1 MIFIASAWHT
11 RHAQLLTM
19 RCPPVPGM
27 YHIAMVA
34 DDEVGKLVGIRSVD
48 VDADGDPLHWGVLF
62 NPPRYRRRRRRE
74 DQGASSTLPQKPD
87 DSVRPSILAQ
97 MLSEGTPV
105 EETPVEAFDASSA
118 LPQKLLQKP
127 AIDVLSQL
135 LSKEDPVETSD
146 VDPEDSVAVVD
157 ALPFCPEQCCVQ
169 FEDRISSACWPPWCI
184 TNK

>member
-74 DQGASSTLPQKPD
+74 DQGASSTLPQKPA
-87 DSVRPSILAQ
+87 DSTLSQLPS
-97 MLSEGTPV
+97 
-105 EETPVEAFDASSA
+105 EETPVEPFDAGHRIRPSV
-118 LPQKLLQKP
+118 
-127 AIDVLSQL
+127 ISQL
-135 LSKEDPVETSD
+135 LSGETPAAPSHQKR
-146 VDPEDSVAVVD
+146 E
-157 ALPFCPEQCCVQ
+157 
-169 FEDRISSACWPPWCI
+169 
-184 TNK
+184 